1 MGCKLRKISL
11 RSRLSV
17 WVGQPGFGW
26 PGGLVGPVFHDRGRA
41 GHVDHA
47 GCGHGDELHC
57 RGDPGGPGGEVDPDR
72 DHGVHEAVPQI
83 YIAYVA

>member
-1 MGCKLRKISL
+1 M
-11 RSRLSV
+11 
-17 WVGQPGFGW
+17 
-26 PGGLVGPVFHDRGRA
+26 GPVFHDRGRA

-47 GCGHGDELHC
+47 GCGHGDELHR

>member
-1 MGCKLRKISL
+1 M
-11 RSRLSV
+11 
-17 WVGQPGFGW
+17 
-26 PGGLVGPVFHDRGRA
+26 GPVFHDRGRA

-72 DHGVHEAVPQI
+72 DHGVHEVVPQI